1 LYFSFSQVDAG
12 LDPPP
17 ILLTIPLDGTSYPG
31 ARGHVSVGYVELG
44 NEQGPISGQVRVGFP
59 DLGGMLWLD
68 VLYAPL
74 SEIQP
79 EFVLNIEA
87 GLAQVRFTSATM
99 ALPPPVFD
107 PGPA

>member
-1 LYFSFSQVDAG
+1 
-12 LDPPP
+12 
-17 ILLTIPLDGTSYPG
+17 
-31 ARGHVSVGYVELG
+31 
-44 NEQGPISGQVRVGFP
+44 
-59 DLGGMLWLD
+59 MLWLD

-87 GLAQVRFTSATM
+87 GLAQVRFTSATI